1 MSQCAGSCV
10 SSGARRAG
18 CRLHCSDRKHRLLKT
33 AREKG
38 GSGQFLSP
46 STKTHSPVLSK
57 ATSKHAHK
65 AGHECQPC
73 VPPESCAPCPA
84 PCPPWPAARP
94 RSAAPSASRSS
105 GADTPLS
112 AGEQAQTQ
120 RRCSQRNPRVTALQR
135 TKAQAAAARCRE
147 LWRPTARQSKM

>member
-46 STKTHSPVLSK
+46 SAKTHSTVLSE
-57 ATSKHAHK
+57 ATSKHDHK
-65 AGHECQPC
+65 AGHKCQPC

-84 PCPPWPAARP
+84 PCLPWPAARP

-112 AGEQAQTQ
+112 AGGAGTDSAPLFPKE
-120 RRCSQRNPRVTALQR
+120 
-135 TKAQAAAARCRE
+135 
-147 LWRPTARQSKM
+147 PTSHSAPKNQSTGCGCTLL